1 MLIKLSLIYNFKYF
15 ILAVYLRF
23 GISSLFSDCW
33 IFLVRFS
40 YNHFRHTQIFSLS
53 SAALLMP
60 TMLLK
65 HFQIK
70 WKLIHVRLQIAVS
83 IISLLSYCGNWSV
96 SEELSNTKRNARNF
110 VQSVKTSLMSYLCW
124 LIVSLTPWQSPPR
137 TRPWSARWVT
147 CPLLLSGTGEGPAA
161 GTALQDGSSRTVLI
175 LLEGLLCLLPDLPVL
190 YTFLSHHLEYRRTSE
205 TKWNV
210 GI

>member
-40 YNHFRHTQIFSLS
+40 YKHFRHTQIFSLS
-53 SAALLMP
+53 NVVLLMP

-124 LIVSLTPWQSPPR
+124 L
-137 TRPWSARWVT
+137 AH
-147 CPLLLSGTGEGPAA
+147 C
-161 GTALQDGSSRTVLI
+161 
-175 LLEGLLCLLPDLPVL
+175 
-190 YTFLSHHLEYRRTSE
+190 LSHPVAVTAAHQALKRQMGHLSSASLWDWGRSCCWHSSAGW
-205 TKWNV
+205 KQ
-210 GI
+210 